1 MIRKK
6 TPYRIENWVC
16 NVSSLVSFLDTF
28 FSKNWMGA
36 IQVPFYSRN
45 WPTNFISIE
54 SYAQVLY
61 SIEIIP
67 RRIMCV
73 CLFLHIYVCVRMI
86 VYNSMLGY
94 IEIYWAHNNMQNM
107 TTTGEIKNIIQSPQR
122 NNYCRWPVQNLGLKG
137 VRCWLSPTM
146 PGNSI
151 MDPWPIARYAFKWS
165 KFHPIPMNTGKS
177 IDPKSPN

>member
-1 MIRKK
+1 MKNLVQVIRKK

-28 FSKNWMGA
+28 FSQNWMGA

-67 RRIMCV
+67 RRI
-73 CLFLHIYVCVRMI
+73 
-86 VYNSMLGY
+86 
-94 IEIYWAHNNMQNM
+94 Q
-107 TTTGEIKNIIQSPQR
+107 
-122 NNYCRWPVQNLGLKG
+122 
-137 VRCWLSPTM
+137 
-146 PGNSI
+146 
-151 MDPWPIARYAFKWS
+151 
-165 KFHPIPMNTGKS
+165 
-177 IDPKSPN
+177 